1 MPKNLTGQ
9 GYSENTSLKQ
19 ENYAYFLRFLLPAT
33 RGVMSNPRNASWA
46 SQCFQL
52 IDFNAGPGRTAEYG
66 DGSPMIAL
74 REAQAQGFH
83 DRRLSALFVDQNS
96 EVIEALRDNLAP
108 FQNERWD
115 LQFKNQDNSCLTD
128 EILDW
133 LRNNAEGKSALGLV
147 YTDPNGYN
155 DAPLESMI
163 EICRQNTRLD
173 VLVHISATSVKRQ
186 VGARA
191 TEGIA
196 VFGLAD
202 FIERIDKSK
211 VFVREPYGK
220 AQWSFLYLTN
230 WAKAPE
236 LRKIKFY
243 DRESSKGQEIFK
255 ILTRTAQDIKHEG
268 QLKLNLF
275 DADES

>member
-1 MPKNLTGQ
+1 MPKNPTGQ

-52 IDFNAGPGRTAEYG
+52 IDFNAGPGWTEEYG

-74 REAQAQGFH
+74 REAWEKGFH
-83 DRRLSALFVDQNS
+83 DRQLSAFFVDKSS
-96 EVIEALRDNLAP
+96 EAIEALRENLAP
-108 FQNERWD
+108 FQNDRWD
-115 LQFKNQDNSCLTD
+115 FRLENQDNSRLTA

-133 LRNNAEGKSALGLV
+133 LRRNAGGKSALGLI

-155 DAPLESMI
+155 DAPLESII

-173 VLVHISATSVKRQ
+173 VLIHISATSVKRQ

-191 TEGIA
+191 TEGIE
-196 VFGLAD
+196 VFDLER
-202 FIERIDKSK
+202 FIETIDKQK

-230 WAKAPE
+230 WANAPE
-236 LRKIKFY
+236 LNNINFY
-243 DRESSKGQEIFK
+243 DRASRKGKEIFK
-255 ILTRTAQDIKHEG
+255 VLTRTAKDIKQEG
-268 QLKLNLF
+268 QLNLF
-275 DADES
+275 DTGES